1 MTGFSILS
9 VPLKTFQGTDIT
21 IAADIGLSGLES

>member
-1 MTGFSILS
+1 MLS

-21 IAADIGLSGLES
+21 IAAEIGLSGLENCDAK